1 MKPDH
6 AGEAQRLTGH
16 DLRRRYTQF
25 VDEERLAEGIAEFEA
40 QLARNPRWGLA
51 WDLLGRLK
59 EKAGDDEGAYAA
71 FREGLEIA
79 LHSRRMSRQLK
90 ADLVVRVIE
99 FCHARGWSERAA
111 AHTDTIARLAPR
123 HPLLERLRGASP
135 SDAMPALTR
144 HLDRRGEAQALVH
157 RARDRF
163 RQRDWTAARDLYRQA
178 IDIDERC
185 TNGYIFLART
195 LKNMDPEALAEGIE
209 WYAHWVEQRPSWGLG
224 HNLLAQLYVAADRAD
239 EAYAAFDR
247 AAALSDSSPTL
258 DLGRKCELRAD
269 LIDFCTHRGWRERA
283 DIQRQRLAD
292 LDPHH
297 PMLSSEEQN
306 VELSAARAA
315 VRADRPGEAI
325 ARYSRHVLR
334 DPHDRDAHV
343 ELAALY
349 RGADRATRAAG
360 IRLFERVVA
369 RSPRWGLGHRLLGEL
384 REAQGDDEGAYAA
397 LVEATSLGMASKRLD
412 DATRIRNLLE
422 LVDFCNRR
430 GWSERA
436 LIHVAAALSLDPN
449 HGEALALWN
458 LLERR
463 VG

>member
-6 AGEAQRLTGH
+6 AGEAPRLTGH
-16 DLRRRYTQF
+16 DLRRRY
-25 VDEERLAEGIAEFEA
+25 EEFLRDDRLAEGVAEFES
-40 QLARNPRWGLA
+40 QVARNRRWGLA

-59 EKAGDDEGAYAA
+59 EKAGDDEGAYVA
-71 FREGLEIA
+71 FREGLDIA
-79 LHSRRMSRQLK
+79 LQSRRMSRQLK

-99 FCHARGWSERAA
+99 FCHARGWAERAA
-111 AHTDTIARLAPR
+111 THTDAIARLAPR

-135 SDAMPALTR
+135 SDAMPALAR
-144 HLDRRGEAQALVH
+144 HLDRRSEAQALVH

-195 LKNMDPEALAEGIE
+195 LKNMGPEDLAEGIE
-209 WYAHWVEQRPSWGLG
+209 WYAHWVSQRPSWGLG
-224 HNLLAQLYVAADRAD
+224 HNLLAQLYVAAERHD
-239 EAYAAFDR
+239 EAYEAFDR

-258 DLGRKCELRAD
+258 DLRRKCELRVD
-269 LIDFCTHRGWRERA
+269 LIEFCQYRGWRERA
-283 DIQRQRLAD
+283 DVQRKRLAD

-297 PMLSSEEQN
+297 PMLGGEGN
-306 VELSAARAA
+306 DVELAAARAA
-315 VRADRPGEAI
+315 ARADRVGEAI

-349 RGADRATRAAG
+349 RDADRPTRAAG
-360 IRLFERVVA
+360 IRLFERVVT
-369 RSPRWGLGHRLLGEL
+369 RSPRWGLGHRLLGGL
-384 REAQGDDEGAYAA
+384 REAQGDDEGAYTA

-412 DATRIRNLLE
+412 DSTRIRNLLE

-430 GWSERA
+430 GWNERA
-436 LIHVAAALSLDPN
+436 LIHVGAALSVDPD